1 MDRRFLLAMMLF
13 IAIIVIPSLIFQRP
27 PAPPVGGDSLP
38 AAAPAPAP
46 ATPAVERPEPDSQV
60 PPPVTQV
67 DTLAPAARDSLPDLA
82 EDTVSAQS
90 ALYTYQISTR
100 GARLVSAT
108 LNSYRSMSSGDGPGP
123 LELLRPESDLLGLR
137 LLLGQDTLY
146 LDRWAF
152 TTPSVGTS
160 FDVAQS
166 PQVSLAADG
175 EGVAVDLQYTFH
187 PEDYQVEVAGR
198 FEGIGPNGALL
209 LVGLGPGMRNT
220 EADSNGNYR
229 DMGLVTKSVKTS
241 QTRLSSLDAGVT
253 ETMSGPFE
261 WAAVKSKYF
270 VTALL
275 AVDSGAAPISG
286 VTATAPTDAGKN
298 PKMADMWASVPV
310 AADGLFRYRAYVG
323 PMEYSRLAQLGHD
336 FDDVNPYGW
345 PGIRTLIRPIAIGV
359 RWLLVWMHD
368 NLHMSYGLVLVVF
381 GILVRIVLWP
391 LNQKGMRA
399 SLRMQAIQPMMKEIQ
414 DKHKG
419 DPQKLQQEVFKL
431 YKEHNV
437 NPLGGCWP
445 VLVPLPVLF
454 ALFFVF
460 LNTIELRG
468 VSFLWLPDLSRA
480 DPLYIIPVLMGL
492 SMWAMSKVGQMGVPP
507 NPQMKMMLY
516 IMPLMMTVL
525 FARFPSGLNLYYTV
539 SNMVSV
545 PQQWYLA
552 QERLR
557 AKAGKAPAPAA
568 AAKKKAEA
576 GKSNK

>member
-13 IAIIVIPSLIFQRP
+13 IAIIVIPSLVFQRP
-27 PAPPVGGDSLP
+27 PTPPAGGDSLP
-38 AAAPAPAP
+38 SVTPAPP
-46 ATPAVERPEPDSQV
+46 SPAVERPAPDSQV
-60 PPPVTQV
+60 APVTQV
-67 DTLAPAARDSLPDLA
+67 DTLVPIARDSLPDIA
-82 EDTVSAQS
+82 EDTVSARS

-108 LNSYRSMSSGDGPGP
+108 LTSYRSMSGGDAPGP
-123 LELLRPESDLLGLR
+123 LELLRPESDFLALR
-137 LLLGQDTLY
+137 LLRGQDTLY

-152 TTPSVGTS
+152 MTPAAGSSV
-160 FDVAQS
+160 DVAQA
-166 PQVSLAADG
+166 PQVSFAAEDQ
-175 EGVAVDLQYTFH
+175 GVAVNLQYTFH
-187 PEDYQVEVAGR
+187 PEDYQVEVSGR
-198 FEGIGPNGALL
+198 IDGVGPNGALL

-253 ETMSGPFE
+253 ETLSGPFE

-270 VTALL
+270 VTAML
-275 AVDSGAAPISG
+275 AIDSGAPPISG

-298 PKMADMWASVPV
+298 PKTADMWASVPV

-323 PMEYSRLAQLGHD
+323 PMEYSRLAQMGHD

-381 GILVRIVLWP
+381 GVLVRIVLWP

-431 YKEHNV
+431 YKEHHV

-445 VLVPLPVLF
+445 VLLPLPVLF

-468 VSFLWLPDLSRA
+468 VPFLWLPDLSRA

-492 SMWAMSKVGQMGVPP
+492 SMWGMSKVGQIGVPP

-552 QERLR
+552 KERLR
-557 AKAGKAPAPAA
+557 AKAGKAPAPAGA
-568 AAKKKAEA
+568 SKKKAEA
-576 GKSNK
+576 GKSKK

>member
-27 PAPPVGGDSLP
+27 PAPSVGADSLTSV
-38 AAAPAPAP
+38 APAPP
-46 ATPAVERPEPDSQV
+46 LGSPERPEPDSQV
-60 PPPVTQV
+60 AAVTPA
-67 DTLAPAARDSLPDLA
+67 DTLTPVPQDSLLDLA
-82 EDTVSAQS
+82 EDTVSARS
-90 ALYTYQISTR
+90 ALYTYAISTR
-100 GARLVSAT
+100 GARLVSAA
-108 LNSYRSMSSGDGPGP
+108 LNNYRSMSPGDDPGP
-123 LELLRPESDLLGLR
+123 LELLRPESDFLGLR
-137 LLLGQDTLY
+137 LLRGQDTLY
-146 LDRWAF
+146 LDRWTF
-152 TTPSVGTS
+152 TTPSARTS
-160 FDVAQS
+160 VDVAQA
-166 PQVSLAADG
+166 PQVSFAAAGQD
-175 EGVAVDLQYTFH
+175 VAVDLQYTFQ
-187 PEDYQVEVAGR
+187 PEDYQVEVSGR
-198 FEGIGPNGALL
+198 IDGVGPNGALL

-229 DMGLVTKSVKTS
+229 DTGLVTKSVKTS
-241 QTRLSSLDAGVT
+241 QKRLSSLDPGVT
-253 ETMSGPFE
+253 ETVSGPFE
-261 WAAVKSKYF
+261 WVAVKSKYF

-275 AVDSGAAPISG
+275 AIDSGAAPISG
-286 VTATAPTDAGKN
+286 VTATAPTDAGKD
-298 PKMADMWASVPV
+298 PKTADMWASVPV
-310 AADGLFRYRAYVG
+310 AADGFFRYRAYVG

-345 PGIRTLIRPIAIGV
+345 PGIRTLIRPIAVGV

-399 SLRMQAIQPMMKEIQ
+399 SLRMQAIQPLMKEIQ
-414 DKHKG
+414 DKHKN

-431 YKEHNV
+431 YKEHKV

-445 VLVPLPVLF
+445 VLLPMPVLF

-468 VSFLWLPDLSRA
+468 VPFLWLPDLSRA
-480 DPLYIIPVLMGL
+480 DPLYIIPILMGL
-492 SMWAMSKVGQMGVPP
+492 SMWGMSKVGQIGVPP

-552 QERLR
+552 KERLR
-557 AKAGKAPAPAA
+557 AKKPSARPPSGSS
-568 AAKKKAEA
+568 KKADA
-576 GKSNK
+576 GKSKK

>member
-27 PAPPVGGDSLP
+27 PTPPVGADSLTS
-38 AAAPAPAP
+38 
-46 ATPAVERPEPDSQV
+46 ATPVPPPVSAERLEPDSQV
-60 PPPVTQV
+60 AAVTPA
-67 DTLAPAARDSLPDLA
+67 DTLTPMPQDSLPGLA
-82 EDTVSAQS
+82 EDTVSARS
-90 ALYTYQISTR
+90 ALYTYSISTR
-100 GARLVSAT
+100 GARLVSAA
-108 LNSYRSMSSGDGPGP
+108 LNKYRSMSPGDDPGP
-123 LELLRPESDLLGLR
+123 LELLRPESDFLGLR
-137 LLLGQDTLY
+137 LLRGQDTLY
-146 LDRWAF
+146 LDRWTF
-152 TTPSVGTS
+152 TTPSARTS
-160 FDVAQS
+160 IDVAQA
-166 PQVSLAADG
+166 PQVSFAAAGQD
-175 EGVAVDLQYTFH
+175 VAVNLQYVFQ
-187 PEDYQVEVAGR
+187 PEDYQIEVSGR
-198 FEGIGPNGALL
+198 IDGVGPNGALL

-229 DMGLVTKSVKTS
+229 DMGLVTKSAKTS
-241 QTRLSSLDAGVT
+241 QTRLSSLDPGITQT
-253 ETMSGPFE
+253 ESGPFE
-261 WAAVKSKYF
+261 WAAIKSKYF
-270 VTALL
+270 VTAIF
-275 AVDSGAAPISG
+275 AFDSGASPISG
-286 VTATAPTDAGKN
+286 VTATAPIDAGKRPN
-298 PKMADMWASVPV
+298 TADMWASIPV
-310 AADGLFRYRAYVG
+310 AADGLFQYRVYVG
-323 PMEYSRLAQLGHD
+323 PMEYSRLAQVGND

-345 PGIRTLIRPIAIGV
+345 PGLRTLIRPVAIGV

-368 NLHMSYGLVLVVF
+368 NLHMTYGLVLVVF

-399 SLRMQAIQPMMKEIQ
+399 SLRMQAIQPLMKEIQ
-414 DKHKG
+414 DKHKN

-431 YKEHNV
+431 YKEHKV

-445 VLVPLPVLF
+445 VLLPMPVLF

-468 VSFLWLPDLSRA
+468 VPFLWLPDLSRA

-492 SMWAMSKVGQMGVPP
+492 SMWGMSKVGQIGVPP

-552 QERLR
+552 KERLR
-557 AKAGKAPAPAA
+557 AKKPSPRPPSGSS
-568 AAKKKAEA
+568 KKADA
-576 GKSNK
+576 GKSKK